1 MDRLGFKFIVLS
13 LDSRTHAYI
22 NEHMSTVPSF
32 ELKGRK
38 TVHESASLFRT
49 SQFNLIAERKVEGVL
64 HALRLGFNVLFADTD
79 IALLRDPFRH
89 LLWNNVDYVHS
100 INQVCNK

>member
-22 NEHMSTVPSF
+22 KENMVSVPSF

-38 TVHESASLFRT
+38 KVQEGASLFRT
-49 SQFNLIAERKVEGVL
+49 SQFNLIAERKVEGVA

-79 IALLRDPFRH
+79 IALLRDPFQY
-89 LLWNNVDYVHS
+89 LIWNNVDYVHS
-100 INQVCNK
+100 INHVCDK